1 MKGIIQDTSLYNLV
15 RALLNSDPGLPAP
28 ASPWWPR
35 SYQATAYSAGNRTK
49 AHSDDGQV
57 EKELAQQ
64 PSNDTLGG
72 VEFGIAEDVVGW
84 YGPDDPEVFLI
95 SSWQEFATNLTNQNP
110 RNFSPCIKGFICV
123 QIFVLNSF
131 LYLGSSIYSPGVSGV
146 MNDLHASRVVATL
159 GTSLSIIGYATGPML
174 LSPLSESPK
183 VGRNLVYIG
192 TLVFFVI
199 LQLPIAL
206 ASNIEMVLIFRFLAS
221 FFGSPAMA
229 LGGATVNDIYLPLKR
244 SYGLGLWELSTWI
257 GPTLGPLVGG
267 FAVQALGW
275 RWTIWELVFV
285 NGPMMLLVFCF
296 LPETSA
302 SNILYRRAKRL
313 RQMTGN
319 ERLRSETELR
329 PLNVTGGGILHE
341 TIVRPWVLC
350 FQEPIC
356 LLLHSYTSLICM
368 LLFAWLESFP
378 IVFKGIYDFNQGE
391 VGLAFLGLL
400 CGAIFATCMFVIWF
414 RLTESKNFDNDCRRK
429 PEMRFLPLMAGC
441 WLIPISLFAFGWGAS
456 PHIHWIVPIMGSTLF
471 SIGGFSLF
479 VGPFLLCHGIE

>member
-1 MKGIIQDTSLYNLV
+1 M
-15 RALLNSDPGLPAP
+15 
-28 ASPWWPR
+28 
-35 SYQATAYSAGNRTK
+35 
-49 AHSDDGQV
+49 
-57 EKELAQQ
+57 
-64 PSNDTLGG
+64 
-72 VEFGIAEDVVGW
+72 
-84 YGPDDPEVFLI
+84 
-95 SSWQEFATNLTNQNP
+95 
-110 RNFSPCIKGFICV
+110 KGFICA

-146 MNDLHASRVVATL
+146 MNDFHTSRVVATL

-174 LSPLSESPK
+174 WSPLSEAPK
-183 VGRNLVYIG
+183 VGRNSVYIA
-192 TLVFFVI
+192 TLAIFVL
-199 LQLPIAL
+199 LQIPIAL
-206 ASNIEMVLIFRFLAS
+206 ASNIETVLIFRFLAS

-229 LGGATVNDIYLPLKR
+229 LGGATINDMYLPLER

-285 NGPMMLLVFCF
+285 NGPMLLFVFCF

-302 SNILYRRAKRL
+302 SNILYRRAKKL
-313 RQMTGN
+313 RHMTGN
-319 ERLRSETELR
+319 EIFRSEAELR

-341 TIVRPWVLC
+341 TIFRPWILC

-356 LLLHSYTSLICM
+356 LLLNAYTALICV

-378 IVFKGIYDFNQGE
+378 IVFEGIYGFNQGE

-400 CGAIFATCMFVIWF
+400 CGAIFATCMFAIWF
-414 RLTESKNFDNDCRRK
+414 HLTESKNYDSDCRRK
-429 PEMRFLPLMAGC
+429 PEKRFLPLMAGC
-441 WLIPISLFAFGWGAS
+441 WLIPMSLFAFGWGAS
-456 PHIHWIVPIMGSTLF
+456 PQIHWIVPILGSTLF

-479 VGPFLLCHGIE
+479 VRPYLLCKLIEHY